1 MNLTYQQAVT
11 KLAAIEEEVDT
22 TSTRLAALRLGL
34 ARSLGI
40 PSEGK
45 FGLVPEQIRTHTEYR
60 YAKKAYDKAF
70 QKLRDMNAYL
80 NSEYRAEH
88 RLATEAARDA
98 RRAEALAQVA

>member
-1 MNLTYQQAVT
+1 MNLTYQQAAT

-34 ARSLGI
+34 ARSLDI

-45 FGLVPEQIRTHTEYR
+45 FGLVPEQIRTHSEYR
-60 YAKKAYDKAF
+60 YAKKAYDRAF

-80 NSEYRAEH
+80 NAEHKAEH
-88 RLATEAARDA
+88 RLATETARAA
-98 RRAEALAQVA
+98 RRAETLVQAA